1 MDTQIVLIFCLCDDL
16 LKALQHV
23 EDKQSQL
30 KDAEVMTAAIVA
42 MLYFRGN
49 FRMACQFLCEYGYMP
64 HMLSRS
70 RFNRRLHRIADLFV
84 TLFLSLGEYWKVLNE
99 RSSYVLDSYP
109 IAACDNYR
117 IGRCKLY
124 QGEAWRGYIASKKR
138 FFYGVRVHILITESG
153 QPVEFFL
160 APGATSDTAAL
171 SRYDLDVPDGSWLT
185 GDKAYNDYAV
195 EDVLREAGLELLPMR
210 KSNSHRSVPPF
221 FTFLQASVRKMV
233 ETTGSLIERLLPKSI
248 HAVTARG
255 FELKVA
261 LFVLAVS
268 INFLW

>member
-1 MDTQIVLIFCLCDDL
+1 
-16 LKALQHV
+16 
-23 EDKQSQL
+23 
-30 KDAEVMTAAIVA
+30 
-42 MLYFRGN
+42 
-49 FRMACQFLCEYGYMP
+49 MACQFLCAYDDMP

-70 RFNRRLHRIADLFV
+70 RFNRRLHRVSELFL
-84 TLFLSLGEYWKVLNE
+84 TLFLSLGEYWKLLNE
-99 RSSYVLDSYP
+99 RSSYILDSYP

-117 IGRCKLY
+117 IRRCQLY
-124 QGEAWRGYIASKKR
+124 QGEEWRGYIASKKR

-160 APGATSDTAAL
+160 APGAMSDTAAL
-171 SRYDLDVPDGSWLT
+171 SRYNLDIPTDSWLT

-195 EDVLREAGLELLPMR
+195 EDILHEAGVELLPIR
-210 KSNSHRSVPPF
+210 KTNSHRPVPPF

-233 ETTGSLIERLLPKSI
+233 ETTGSLLERLLPKSI

-261 LFVLAVS
+261 LFVLAAS

>member
-1 MDTQIVLIFCLCDDL
+1 MDTQIVLIFWLCDDL
-16 LKALQHV
+16 LKGLHHV
-23 EDKQSQL
+23 EDRQSQL
-30 KDAEVMTAAIVA
+30 SDAEVMTAAIVA

-49 FRMACQFLCEYGYMP
+49 FRMACQFLCEYDYMP

-70 RFNRRLHRIADLFV
+70 RFNRRLHRISELFL

-117 IGRCKLY
+117 IPRCKLY

-160 APGATSDTAAL
+160 APRAMSDTAAL
-171 SRYDLDVPDGSWLT
+171 SRYNLDVPEGSWLT
-185 GDKAYNDYAV
+185 GDKAYTDYTV
-195 EDVLREAGLELLPMR
+195 EDVLHEAGVELLPIR
-210 KSNSHRSVPPF
+210 KTNSHRPLPPF
-221 FTFLQASVRKMV
+221 FTYLQASVRKIV
-233 ETTGSLIERLLPKSI
+233 ETTGSLLERLLPKSI

-261 LFVLAVS
+261 LFVLVAS